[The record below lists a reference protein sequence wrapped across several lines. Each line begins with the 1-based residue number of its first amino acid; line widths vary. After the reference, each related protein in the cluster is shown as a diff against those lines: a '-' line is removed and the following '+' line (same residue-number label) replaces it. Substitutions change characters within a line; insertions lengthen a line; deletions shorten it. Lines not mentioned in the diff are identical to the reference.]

1 MKQDPFLPLLPEL
14 YTQLRSS
21 KWGEWL
27 HFTNYDAFP
36 QFQAALCEGNCTA
49 LPGRSCGRM
58 EKHSPFT
65 SVWPS
70 SAFTLSF
77 PLRPALI
84 KWAIKCK
91 NCFEKRSLVLSSS
104 FFMRHSLGGEKKK
117 PYQLNTEDALWSY
130 RASSNGSM
138 SAVCHTRGF
147 FPTEGVL
154 PKMAAQAFL
163 PALSR
168 LTALPDRTGQQSNGH
183 SQRSLGRVTV
193 IKALGCCAAPR
204 APRPGSSWA
213 LPADFQQAG
222 AGPGS
227 WEPALGSGPAVAPR
241 SPRRSLPAPLQAAP
255 AAVQHG
261 AILGLVL
268 TAAMGDILGGE
279 DGQRSSAAAAIL
291 CLITAH
297 SMGLQT

>member
-1 MKQDPFLPLLPEL
+1 MPHHHQEDSTQKWVKALFPIPPSIFTVPNDMKQDPFLPLLPEL

-77 PLRPALI
+77 LLRPALI

-104 FFMRHSLGGEKKK
+104 FFYEALFGGGKKEAVPVK
-117 PYQLNTEDALWSY
+117 YWRRTLELPSIFQRLYVSCVPHRGLFSHG
-130 RASSNGSM
+130 RGS
-138 SAVCHTRGF
+138 A
-147 FPTEGVL
+147 
-154 PKMAAQAFL
+154 
-163 PALSR
+163 
-168 LTALPDRTGQQSNGH
+168 
-183 SQRSLGRVTV
+183 
-193 IKALGCCAAPR
+193 
-204 APRPGSSWA
+204 
-213 LPADFQQAG
+213 
-222 AGPGS
+222 
-227 WEPALGSGPAVAPR
+227 
-241 SPRRSLPAPLQAAP
+241 
-255 AAVQHG
+255 
-261 AILGLVL
+261 
-268 TAAMGDILGGE
+268 
-279 DGQRSSAAAAIL
+279 
-291 CLITAH
+291 
-297 SMGLQT
+297 